1 MLDPPL
7 LRFFPLLNKQHVQ
20 IPIRCRKCLQ
30 LSGNTQEGHRSTSS
44 RNCQMSPSLK
54 KVCFCFVLF
63 EKFPYSHHSR
73 FDFYLLVLLAS
84 PKETNKAKNIQG
96 GHIKIWREKK
106 IKIIKERMKVADRQ
120 RHRNSWGSQS
130 QRTGLITLCMTEGPW
145 ISIGVHL
152 LMVISY
158 VSKRGGSRLRAVSY
172 FSLQSYCTRNPS
184 TRTVKPQAAINEGVG
199 LYPLL

>member
-1 MLDPPL
+1 MSSINWGQSRGPQVYQ
-7 LRFFPLLNKQHVQ
+7 F
-20 IPIRCRKCLQ
+20 LQ
-30 LSGNTQEGHRSTSS
+30 LSNVTLFKY
-44 RNCQMSPSLK
+44 SLFL
-54 KVCFCFVLF
+54 FCFIWVI
-63 EKFPYSHHSR
+63 PQSHHSR
-73 FDFYLLVLLAS
+73 FVFYLLVLLAS

-96 GHIKIWREKK
+96 GQIKIWREKK

-130 QRTGLITLCMTEGPW
+130 QRAGLITLCMTEGSW

-184 TRTVKPQAAINEGVG
+184 TRAAKPQAAMKEGVG
-199 LYPLL
+199 LYHLL